1 MGSRATGKR
10 VKAPSV
16 RKINRGQERGETMN
30 ATPNANSLAA
40 AFAHAFARGAL
51 HGPIPVTATVPAV
64 QPEESQTPL
73 TPDELLLTV
82 LRHNLSPADKIMARR
97 TLLRAAP

>member
-1 MGSRATGKR
+1 
-10 VKAPSV
+10 
-16 RKINRGQERGETMN
+16 MN

-40 AFAHAFARGAL
+40 AFAHAAARSAL
-51 HGPIPVTATVPAV
+51 QRPVSSPATIPARAD
-64 QPEESQTPL
+64 EGQTPL

-97 TLLRAAP
+97 TLLRAAPWEQVLN

>member
-1 MGSRATGKR
+1 
-10 VKAPSV
+10 
-16 RKINRGQERGETMN
+16 MN

-40 AFAHAFARGAL
+40 AFANAVTRTAL
-51 HGPIPVTATVPAV
+51 QRPVAAVVTVATAH
-64 QPEESQTPL
+64 PEESQAPL

-97 TLLRAAP
+97 TLLRAAPWEMALN

>member
-1 MGSRATGKR
+1 
-10 VKAPSV
+10 
-16 RKINRGQERGETMN
+16 MN

-40 AFAHAFARGAL
+40 AFAHAAARSAL
-51 HGPIPVTATVPAV
+51 HRPVSAPATIPAA
-64 QPEESQTPL
+64 QPDQSQTPL

-97 TLLRAAP
+97 TLLRAAPWEQALS

>member
-1 MGSRATGKR
+1 
-10 VKAPSV
+10 
-16 RKINRGQERGETMN
+16 MN

-40 AFAHAFARGAL
+40 AFAHAAARSAL
-51 HGPIPVTATVPAV
+51 HGPVPAMPTIPAA
-64 QPEESQTPL
+64 QADESQTPL

-97 TLLRAAP
+97 TLLRAAPWEQALN

>member
-1 MGSRATGKR
+1 MPGAT
-10 VKAPSV
+10 
-16 RKINRGQERGETMN
+16 INRGQERGETMN

-40 AFAHAFARGAL
+40 AFAHAAARSAL
-51 HGPIPVTATVPAV
+51 HRPVSAPATISAA
-64 QPEESQTPL
+64 QADESQKPL

-97 TLLRAAP
+97 TLLRAAPWEQALN

>member
-1 MGSRATGKR
+1 
-10 VKAPSV
+10 
-16 RKINRGQERGETMN
+16 MN

-40 AFAHAFARGAL
+40 AFANAAARTAL
-51 HGPIPVTATVPAV
+51 PRPIPAMATVATA
-64 QPEESQTPL
+64 QPDESQAPL

-97 TLLRAAP
+97 TLLRAAPWEMALN

>member
-1 MGSRATGKR
+1 
-10 VKAPSV
+10 
-16 RKINRGQERGETMN
+16 MN

-40 AFAHAFARGAL
+40 AFAHATARSAL
-51 HGPIPVTATVPAV
+51 HRPAPAAATVPAA
-64 QPEESQTPL
+64 QPDESPTPL

-97 TLLRAAP
+97 ALLRAAPWEQALN